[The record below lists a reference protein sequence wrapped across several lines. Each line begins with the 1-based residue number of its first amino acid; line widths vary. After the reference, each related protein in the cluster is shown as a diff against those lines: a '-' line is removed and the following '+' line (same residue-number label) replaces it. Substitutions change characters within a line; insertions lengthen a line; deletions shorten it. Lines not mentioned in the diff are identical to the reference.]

1 MIRTIRARY
10 SGGLLEPLEPLAL
23 EEGEE
28 IELTL
33 DEQVHESEEAEDAAF
48 ARALEEAIGS
58 PSGSSND
65 RRIRAILRELG
76 SRLSTRPPLLVI

>member
-10 SGGLLEPLEPLAL
+10 SRGKLEPLEPLAL

-33 DEQVHESEEAEDAAF
+33 EERVHESEEAEDAAF
-48 ARALEEAIGS
+48 ARAMQEARTSERVSEEEVY
-58 PSGSSND
+58 
-65 RRIRAILRELG
+65 AILREQDG
-76 SRLSTRPPLLVI
+76 RLSTRRLCA

>member
-33 DEQVHESEEAEDAAF
+33 DEQVHEREEAEDAA
-48 ARALEEAIGS
+48 LV
-58 PSGSSND
+58 
-65 RRIRAILRELG
+65 RAIEEGLTTERVDKEHVLDLLR
-76 SRLSTRPPLLVI
+76 RPDGD

>member
-10 SGGLLEPLEPLAL
+10 SGGMLEPLEPLAL

-33 DEQVHESEEAEDAAF
+33 EEQVHESEEAEDAAF
-48 ARALEEAIGS
+48 ARAMEEAMTTERVS
-58 PSGSSND
+58 EQE
-65 RRIRAILRELG
+65 IRAILRE
-76 SRLSTRPPLLVI
+76 RDEAAAAVRD

>member
-10 SGGLLEPLEPLAL
+10 SMGKLEPLEPLAL

-33 DEQVHESEEAEDAAF
+33 EEQVHESEEAEDAAF
-48 ARALEEAIGS
+48 ARAIEEGLTTERV
-58 PSGSSND
+58 D
-65 RRIRAILRELG
+65 KQEVLDILRNRDG
-76 SRLSTRPPLLVI
+76 G

>member
-33 DEQVHESEEAEDAAF
+33 DEQVHESEEAEDAALV
-48 ARALEEAIGS
+48 RAIDEAMTTERVS
-58 PSGSSND
+58 EQE
-65 RRIRAILRELG
+65 IRAILREPDG
-76 SRLSTRPPLLVI
+76 G

>member
-10 SGGLLEPLEPLAL
+10 SGGMLEPLEPLAL

-33 DEQVHESEEAEDAAF
+33 EEQVHESEEAEDAAF
-48 ARALEEAIGS
+48 ARAMEEAMTTERVS
-58 PSGSSND
+58 EQE
-65 RRIRAILRELG
+65 IRAILRERDEG
-76 SRLSTRPPLLVI
+76 

>member
-10 SGGLLEPLEPLAL
+10 SGGRLEPLETLAL

-33 DEQVHESEEAEDAAF
+33 EEQVHESEEAEDAAL
-48 ARALEEAIGS
+48 ARAMEEAMTTERVS
-58 PSGSSND
+58 EQE
-65 RRIRAILRELG
+65 IRAILRE
-76 SRLSTRPPLLVI
+76 RDEAAAAVRD

>member
-33 DEQVHESEEAEDAAF
+33 DEGVHESEEAEDAALR
-48 ARALEEAIGS
+48 RAMDEAMTTERVS
-58 PSGSSND
+58 EQE
-65 RRIRAILRELG
+65 IRAILREPDG
-76 SRLSTRPPLLVI
+76 G

>member
-33 DEQVHESEEAEDAAF
+33 DEQVHESEEAEDAA
-48 ARALEEAIGS
+48 LV
-58 PSGSSND
+58 
-65 RRIRAILRELG
+65 RAIEEGLTTERVDKEHVLDLLR
-76 SRLSTRPPLLVI
+76 RPDGD

>member
-33 DEQVHESEEAEDAAF
+33 DEQVHGSEEAEDAAF
-48 ARALEEAIGS
+48 ARALEEAMTTERVS
-58 PSGSSND
+58 EQE
-65 RRIRAILRELG
+65 IRAILREPDG
-76 SRLSTRPPLLVI
+76 G

>member
-10 SGGLLEPLEPLAL
+10 SGGVLEPLEPLAL

-33 DEQVHESEEAEDAAF
+33 EEQVHESEEAEDAAF
-48 ARALEEAIGS
+48 RRAIEEGLTTERVS
-58 PSGSSND
+58 EQEV
-65 RRIRAILRELG
+65 RAILRDPDG
-76 SRLSTRPPLLVI
+76 D

>member
-33 DEQVHESEEAEDAAF
+33 DEQVHESEEAEDAALV
-48 ARALEEAIGS
+48 RAIEEGLTTERVS
-58 PSGSSND
+58 EQE
-65 RRIRAILRELG
+65 IRAILREPDG
-76 SRLSTRPPLLVI
+76 G

>member
-33 DEQVHESEEAEDAAF
+33 DDQVHESEEAEDAAF
-48 ARALEEAIGS
+48 ARALEEAMTTERVS
-58 PSGSSND
+58 EQE
-65 RRIRAILRELG
+65 IRAILREPDG
-76 SRLSTRPPLLVI
+76 G

>member
-10 SGGLLEPLEPLAL
+10 SGGVLEPLEPLAL

-33 DEQVHESEEAEDAAF
+33 EEQVHESEEAEDAAF
-48 ARALEEAIGS
+48 ARAIEEGLATERV
-58 PSGSSND
+58 D
-65 RRIRAILRELG
+65 KQEVLDILRNSDG
-76 SRLSTRPPLLVI
+76 G

>member
-10 SGGLLEPLEPLAL
+10 SGGMLEPLEPLAL

-33 DEQVHESEEAEDAAF
+33 EEQVHESEEAEDAAF
-48 ARALEEAIGS
+48 ARAMQEAMTSERVSEEE
-58 PSGSSND
+58 
-65 RRIRAILRELG
+65 IRAILRDPDG
-76 SRLSTRPPLLVI
+76 G

>member
-10 SGGLLEPLEPLAL
+10 SGGMIEPLEPLAL

-33 DEQVHESEEAEDAAF
+33 EEQVHESEEAEDAAF
-48 ARALEEAIGS
+48 ARAMEEAMTTERVS
-58 PSGSSND
+58 EQE
-65 RRIRAILRELG
+65 IRAILRE
-76 SRLSTRPPLLVI
+76 RDEAAAAVRD

>member
-10 SGGLLEPLEPLAL
+10 SMGKLEPLEPLAL

-33 DEQVHESEEAEDAAF
+33 EEQVHESEEAEDAAF
-48 ARALEEAIGS
+48 ARAMQEAMTSERVSKEEVF
-58 PSGSSND
+58 
-65 RRIRAILRELG
+65 RVLRNPAG
-76 SRLSTRPPLLVI
+76 G

>member
-10 SGGLLEPLEPLAL
+10 SKGKLEPLEPLAL

-33 DEQVHESEEAEDAAF
+33 EEQVHESEEAEDAAL
-48 ARALEEAIGS
+48 R
-58 PSGSSND
+58 
-65 RRIRAILRELG
+65 RAIEEGLTTERVDKQEVLDILRNPDG
-76 SRLSTRPPLLVI
+76 S

>member
-33 DEQVHESEEAEDAAF
+33 DEQVHESEEAEDAA
-48 ARALEEAIGS
+48 LV
-58 PSGSSND
+58 
-65 RRIRAILRELG
+65 RAIEEGLTTERVDKEHVLNLLR
-76 SRLSTRPPLLVI
+76 RPDGD

>member
-10 SGGLLEPLEPLAL
+10 SGGMLEPLEPLAL

-33 DEQVHESEEAEDAAF
+33 EEQVHESEEAEDAAF
-48 ARALEEAIGS
+48 ARAMEEAMTTQRVS
-58 PSGSSND
+58 EQE
-65 RRIRAILRELG
+65 IRAILRDSAG
-76 SRLSTRPPLLVI
+76 G

>member
-10 SGGLLEPLEPLAL
+10 SGGVLEPLEPLAL

-33 DEQVHESEEAEDAAF
+33 EEQVHESEEAEDAAF
-48 ARALEEAIGS
+48 ARAMQEAMTSERVSEEEF
-58 PSGSSND
+58 
-65 RRIRAILRELG
+65 RAILRDPDG
-76 SRLSTRPPLLVI
+76 D

>member
-10 SGGLLEPLEPLAL
+10 SRGKLEPLEPLAL

-33 DEQVHESEEAEDAAF
+33 EEQVHESEEAEDAAF
-48 ARALEEAIGS
+48 ARAIEEGLTTERV
-58 PSGSSND
+58 D
-65 RRIRAILRELG
+65 KQEVLDILRNPDG
-76 SRLSTRPPLLVI
+76 G

>member
-10 SGGLLEPLEPLAL
+10 SGGVLEPLEPLAL

-33 DEQVHESEEAEDAAF
+33 NEQVHESEEAEDAAF
-48 ARALEEAIGS
+48 ARAIEEGLTTERV
-58 PSGSSND
+58 D
-65 RRIRAILRELG
+65 REEVLKILRDPDG
-76 SRLSTRPPLLVI
+76 R

>member
-33 DEQVHESEEAEDAAF
+33 DEQVHESEEAEDAA
-48 ARALEEAIGS
+48 LV
-58 PSGSSND
+58 
-65 RRIRAILRELG
+65 RAIEEGLTTERVDKEHVLDLLR
-76 SRLSTRPPLLVI
+76 RPAGD